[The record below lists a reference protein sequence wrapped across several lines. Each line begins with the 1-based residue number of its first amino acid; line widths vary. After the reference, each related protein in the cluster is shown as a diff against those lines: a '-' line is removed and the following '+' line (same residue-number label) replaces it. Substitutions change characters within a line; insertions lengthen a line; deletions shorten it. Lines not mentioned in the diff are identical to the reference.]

1 MREVLRSA
9 LIGQPP
15 ERIYA
20 LINDIESYPRFLP
33 WCTHAAIE
41 SQSQSEIVATLGV
54 GRGALHIE
62 FTTRNALQPHSAVT
76 MKLVKG
82 PFKSLSGGWQLT
94 PIGDAGCRAELRLQF
109 AFSSA
114 VAVAIFEPWFES
126 TAASLVDAFVK
137 RSRVVYG

>member
-33 WCTHAAIE
+33 WCTHAVIE
-41 SQSQSEIVATLGV
+41 SQSASEIVATLGV
-54 GRGALHIE
+54 GRGVLHIE
-62 FTTRNALQPHSAVT
+62 FTTRNSLQPHSAVT

-82 PFKSLSGGWQLT
+82 PFKSLAGGWQLT
-94 PIGDAGCRAELRLQF
+94 PIGAAGCRAELRLQF

-114 VAVAIFEPWFES
+114 VAATIFEPWFES

-137 RSRVVYG
+137 RARVVYG